1 MSDERETRDHPGE
14 DASPPGAAHGPSIGG
29 VPSGVPFQAEITR
42 AETEVVVHVR
52 GELDVASGPVL
63 WERLAEAI
71 PDAKRLVLDLKD
83 TNFVDSM
90 GLSVFVRALRR
101 LRADGGDLI
110 LRSPTPNTLKVLRM
124 TGLDKVFTIEG

>member
-1 MSDERETRDHPGE
+1 MSDKRETRDHPGE
-14 DASPPGAAHGPSIGG
+14 EAWSPPGA
-29 VPSGVPFQAEITR
+29 PFQTEITKG
-42 AETEVVVHVR
+42 EGEVVVHVR

-63 WERLAEAI
+63 WERLAEVI
-71 PDAKRLVLDLKD
+71 PDANRLVLDLKD
-83 TNFVDSM
+83 TNFIDSM

-110 LRSPTPNTLKVLRM
+110 LRAPTPSALKVLRM